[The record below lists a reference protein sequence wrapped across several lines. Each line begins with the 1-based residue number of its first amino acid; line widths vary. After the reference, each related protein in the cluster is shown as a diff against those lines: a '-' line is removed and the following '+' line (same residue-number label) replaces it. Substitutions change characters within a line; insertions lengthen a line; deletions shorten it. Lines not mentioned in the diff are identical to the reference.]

1 MTNRYQPHRGDIVRV
16 GKGTKLWTVDRL
28 WEDAPGGQILP
39 DADPR
44 ARAVSLLPAEGY
56 TGTSCTV
63 DRLTHV
69 SRPATDDPA
78 PGELVIR
85 YSVPGRRGNPRVWP
99 LETEPHALVAG
110 PAGAGKTSLKTSFL
124 RAMAMAAINRGMD
137 VYGCDPRRRGLVGVP
152 GRAEVATD
160 VAAMATLITR
170 THALMQQRYT
180 QLESGELGS
189 GDLTPVLLIL
199 DEFAL
204 LQAQLDQAWQHD
216 PDTTCREHPARAL
229 VRQLLACGRSA
240 RIHLAIGL
248 PHADAKLLDAGSRD
262 NLRHRVWL
270 TPDGAEPGAG
280 ASQPV
285 A

>member
-16 GKGTKLWTVDRL
+16 GKGTKLWAVDRL

-44 ARAVSLLPAEGY
+44 ARAVSLLPVEGY

-69 SRPATDDPA
+69 SRPATDDPE

-99 LETEPHALVAG
+99 LETEPHALVTG
-110 PAGAGKTSLKTSFL
+110 PAGAGKTSFL
-124 RAMAMAAINRGMD
+124 RAMAMAAMNQGMD

-152 GRAEVATD
+152 GLAEVATD
-160 VAAMATLITR
+160 VAAMAALITR

-180 QLESGELGS
+180 QLESGELS
-189 GDLTPVLLIL
+189 RGDLTPVLLIL
-199 DEFAL
+199 DEGAL

-216 PDTTCREHPARAL
+216 PDTTGREHPARAL
-229 VRQLLACGRSA
+229 VRQLLARARPA

-248 PHADAKLLDAGSRD
+248 PSAGNEILDTGSRD

-270 TPDGAEPGAG
+270 TPAWAEPGPG